1 MNSIPTFT
9 ESLICQKSNGVD
21 AASIVAGQAPQTS
34 KISSTGKDWRDP
46 IKLVLCNKGQSID
59 NIWQANNRNP
69 PDTCPFKFRYRM
81 KIIAQSAKAGANAA
95 SSFNFAAP
103 LCV

>member
-34 KISSTGKDWRDP
+34 KISSTARIGEILLSWYCATKDNQLTIYGKRTTGIRP
-46 IKLVLCNKGQSID
+46 ILVHSNLDIE
-59 NIWQANNRNP
+59 
-69 PDTCPFKFRYRM
+69 
-81 KIIAQSAKAGANAA
+81 
-95 SSFNFAAP
+95 
-103 LCV
+103 